1 MLTLVRMPDRL
12 ILSRYRLATF
22 AACRRRFQ
30 LRYQERLAWPAPP
43 RAAGM
48 QLAQDRGQAFHRL
61 LERHFLGLPASPDAA
76 AAADER
82 LASWWR
88 TFLAEGP
95 ALPAGRRLAEYTLT
109 IPIGRHFLTGRFDL
123 VVLTEGGAHIFDW
136 KTEAHPRPEA
146 VLRQD
151 LQTLLY
157 LVMVTEGAPALA
169 PGETINP
176 DQVQITYWYTVNPA
190 ASVTMRYSREQHVV
204 NWRFLTDQVAAL
216 EAQLSSAEP
225 VWPLTDN
232 LAECAVCPFQV
243 YCGRQQA
250 GRLPVVQAADD
261 QEPEEDAPQL
271 LLEPD
276 PL

>member
-1 MLTLVRMPDRL
+1 MRMPDRL

-43 RAAGM
+43 RAAGI
-48 QLAQDRGQAFHRL
+48 QLAQERGQTFHRL
-61 LERHFLGLPASPDAA
+61 LERHFLGLPVDPDP
-76 AAADER
+76 AADER
-82 LASWWR
+82 LAAWWR
-88 TFLAEGP
+88 TFLAQGP
-95 ALPAGRRLAEYTLT
+95 AMPAGPRLTEYTLT
-109 IPIGRHFLTGRFDL
+109 VPIGRHFLTGRFDL

-157 LVMVTEGAPALA
+157 LAMVTEGAAALL
-169 PGETINP
+169 PGGVINP
-176 DQVQITYWYTVNPA
+176 DQVRITYWYTANPS
-190 ASVTMRYSREQHVV
+190 ASVTIGYSQQQHVA
-204 NWRFLTDQVAAL
+204 NWRALTAQVAAL
-216 EAQLSSAEP
+216 EAQLASPEP
-225 VWPLTDN
+225 IWPLTDN
-232 LAECAVCPFQV
+232 LAECAICSFQI

-250 GRLPVVQAADD
+250 ARVPAPQAADD
-261 QEPEEDAPQL
+261 EEPETDAPPP